1 MRVLIV
7 KMSSMG
13 DIIHTLP
20 ALTDAS
26 KVIPH
31 IQFDWI
37 AEEGFA
43 EIPLWHKHVNQVI
56 PIALRRWRKN
66 FWSILKNGE
75 IKNFYQQLRSKKYDL
90 VIDAQASLKSAFI
103 SCFTRGTRCG
113 MDNQSERELFAHTV
127 YNQTYFV
134 ERKQHAIKRLRQLFA
149 QALNYSFIDETPNYN
164 IDKNKLLTPAVDLPH
179 SYIVFVHNTS
189 WLSKCWPENYWAEL
203 LKQVT
208 ATGMHVLLPWGNA
221 EEKARAERLA
231 NNNSLAQ
238 VLPKLKLAEIATVLS
253 NAKAAVCADTGLSHL
268 SAALNVPAITLYGPT
283 NPALIGTMGQ
293 SQTHLQADFVCAPCR
308 QEKCSY
314 NKPSSEKPACF
325 TRIQPTL
332 VWQQLQKLLA

>member
-1 MRVLIV
+1 MRVLII

-26 KVIPH
+26 KAIPN

-43 EIPLWHKHVNQVI
+43 EIPSWHKHVNQVI

-66 FWSILKNGE
+66 FWSVLRQGE
-75 IKNFYQQLRSKKYDL
+75 IKKFYQKLRAQEYDV

-103 SCFTRGTRCG
+103 SCFTRGKRCG
-113 MDNQSERELFAHTV
+113 MDNKSEREFFAHLA

-149 QALNYSFIDETPNYN
+149 QALNYPFVDDVPNYA
-164 IDKNKLLTPAVDLPH
+164 IDKNKLLSAPINLPA

-189 WLSKCWPENYWAEL
+189 WPSKCWPENYWTQL
-203 LKQVT
+203 LEKAT
-208 ATGMHVLLPWGNA
+208 ATGMPVLLPWGNA

-231 NNNSLAQ
+231 SHNPLAQ
-238 VLPKLKLAEIATVLS
+238 VLPKLKLAEIATILS
-253 NAKAAVCADTGLSHL
+253 QAKVAVCADTGLSHL
-268 SAALNVPAITLYGPT
+268 AAALNVPAITLYGPT
-283 NPALIGTMGQ
+283 NPALIGTIGL
-293 SQTHLQADFVCAPCR
+293 SQIHLQADFPCSPCR

-314 NKPSSEKPACF
+314 PKASEESPACF
-325 TRIQPTL
+325 TTIPPER
-332 VWQQLQKLLA
+332 VWEELKKFL